1 MPLNLDPEAQAARD
15 YAKRCVPHGEAL
27 GLGLLVSAL
36 YHSTDIW
43 KKAPELLEYLEEPT
57 EWAEETPAEVSL
69 AANAVAAVNSLARSN
84 PGPITPEEW
93 FVHLLWSPAG
103 MTFAEGR
110 GIPEETLNDLLPRV
124 RSKTAGTVETGTLRD
139 RKPPSGRGARSEWR
153 QSRQRADVLKELNA
167 FGRMLTDGPP
177 PTEKLVGMEEAM
189 EALLRALV
197 KRKQRSA
204 LIIGQP
210 GTGKTALVREFA
222 RRLMEGHP
230 AIPAPLKDHDV
241 FELSSAFLRSG
252 TTLVG
257 QYDERVSTLIQ
268 HLTRHPRIIL
278 FVDEAHALLQSGIH
292 ERSTFTDA
300 NEAFKQ
306 AIAQGDISLIG
317 ATTTSEYRHYLEPD
331 QALVQRFSLIRI
343 QAPGPEDTVRIV
355 EGRLPEIEGFYGV
368 AVPRAIIRKVVAL
381 TEEYLPG
388 RAQPRKS
395 IQLLDE
401 ACAHCLTRSPA
412 LPEVNEDAVWEALE
426 GTIGHG
432 IPREETLTQEG
443 ILDILRERIVGQD
456 GVLEGIARAF
466 ISGLGG
472 WVADR
477 EAPRGVFFF
486 GGPTGVGKTETA
498 QILSR
503 ILGGGREA
511 LVRVDCNTLQP
522 SGSDSGQALHV
533 LLGPPPGYLGFVR
546 GKGGALSRVREVPE
560 CIVLFDEIE
569 KADPGVGEILL
580 QIMDE
585 GRCEDNEGNL
595 LDFRRAFLV
604 FTTNAGATY
613 DEGKTIG
620 FDPSS
625 RGAGPSTD
633 VGEMK
638 EEIRKMGLGEEFLG
652 RVTHFF
658 IFGGLEHSAVR
669 AILATQLDRLKDT
682 AEVRGYTLDWDPGVV
697 DHLVAQW
704 QPRFGVRHLLAILRN
719 RIVEQLSVADA
730 QRELKGVTRIR
741 LSLLP
746 ADGAVAPEGLTGAAT
761 RERRDDT
768 LVIHL
773 G

>member
-1 MPLNLDPEAQAARD
+1 
-15 YAKRCVPHGEAL
+15 
-27 GLGLLVSAL
+27 
-36 YHSTDIW
+36 
-43 KKAPELLEYLEEPT
+43 
-57 EWAEETPAEVSL
+57 
-69 AANAVAAVNSLARSN
+69 
-84 PGPITPEEW
+84 
-93 FVHLLWSPAG
+93 
-103 MTFAEGR
+103 
-110 GIPEETLNDLLPRV
+110 
-124 RSKTAGTVETGTLRD
+124 
-139 RKPPSGRGARSEWR
+139 
-153 QSRQRADVLKELNA
+153 
-167 FGRMLTDGPP
+167 
-177 PTEKLVGMEEAM
+177 
-189 EALLRALV
+189 
-197 KRKQRSA
+197 
-204 LIIGQP
+204 
-210 GTGKTALVREFA
+210 
-222 RRLMEGHP
+222 
-230 AIPAPLKDHDV
+230 
-241 FELSSAFLRSG
+241 
-252 TTLVG
+252 
-257 QYDERVSTLIQ
+257 
-268 HLTRHPRIIL
+268 
-278 FVDEAHALLQSGIH
+278 
-292 ERSTFTDA
+292 
-300 NEAFKQ
+300 
-306 AIAQGDISLIG
+306 
-317 ATTTSEYRHYLEPD
+317 
-331 QALVQRFSLIRI
+331 
-343 QAPGPEDTVRIV
+343 
-355 EGRLPEIEGFYGV
+355 
-368 AVPRAIIRKVVAL
+368 
-381 TEEYLPG
+381 
-388 RAQPRKS
+388 
-395 IQLLDE
+395 
-401 ACAHCLTRSPA
+401 
-412 LPEVNEDAVWEALE
+412 
-426 GTIGHG
+426 
-432 IPREETLTQEG
+432 
-443 ILDILRERIVGQD
+443 
-456 GVLEGIARAF
+456 
-466 ISGLGG
+466 
-472 WVADR
+472 
-477 EAPRGVFFF
+477 
-486 GGPTGVGKTETA
+486 
-498 QILSR
+498 
-503 ILGGGREA
+503 
-511 LVRVDCNTLQP
+511 
-522 SGSDSGQALHV
+522 V

-669 AILATQLDRLKDT
+669 AILATQLDRLRDT
-682 AEVRGYTLDWDPGVV
+682 AEVRGYTLEWDPGVV